1 MINLLKRY
9 FFSLKSNLISFF
21 LIGILF
27 FNTSYGQ
34 KKDNLLYELGKIQL
48 PLSESVITNYVFD
61 ADSNLYV
68 YSKNIGGYPINTPL
82 VLTVQEFNNLVIEE
96 KINGYF
102 KEKLSLLRGN
112 SENLNEI
119 QKNLLKTYQKTSR
132 TEI

>member
-34 KKDNLLYELGKIQL
+34 KKDNLPYELGKIQL

-82 VLTVQEFNNLVIEE
+82 VLTVEEFNNLVIKE

-112 SENLNEI
+112 SENLN
-119 QKNLLKTYQKTSR
+119 
-132 TEI
+132 